1 MQNARYATCC
11 GESEE
16 MVMRKL
22 ILVLSIACFAPCAAS
37 AQTESK
43 PNIVL
48 DVAKSVLFDPTT
60 YAPAALSYTS
70 QRMDWNSSQVLFN
83 AGWMEHNARYTV
95 SGRPDARPLGY
106 DAGLGRIRGDALVIL
121 QDSVLNNIGAQVF
134 ERTLT
139 QKYPEHRKL
148 FKTLSWV
155 ERISFSAYVGYRA
168 SAAHFRQV
176 GRNQQLAQQYGL
188 Q

>member
-1 MQNARYATCC
+1 
-11 GESEE
+11 
-16 MVMRKL
+16 MVMRSLKTGKFGVLRML
-22 ILVLSIACFAPCAAS
+22 ICVVSIACIAPCVAL
-37 AQTESK
+37 AQTEGK

-70 QRMDWNSSQVLFN
+70 LRMDWNSSQVLFN

-95 SGRPDARPLGY
+95 SGRSDDKPLSY
-106 DAGLGRIRGDALVIL
+106 EAGMRQIRSDALAHL
-121 QDSVLNNIGAQVF
+121 QESVVNNLSAQIF

-139 QKYPEHRKL
+139 QKYPQHRKL

-155 ERISFSAYVGYRA
+155 ERISFSAGVGYLA

-176 GRNQQLAQQYGL
+176 QKNQEMARRHGL
-188 Q
+188 P